1 MKVGYTMAFHH
12 SAAIRPNG
20 KKVLK
25 RNLKNFYNSCEYNF
39 ETFIID
45 NESIPRNIFD
55 DVIELES
62 DKYKNLSHTYIENQ
76 NKKGITG
83 AWDLGVRQAI
93 GANCDI
99 IILTTDDTI
108 CDKTINNLIEF
119 IWNDKEFNHITL
131 YAPAVNGPTVPPIQQ
146 RNKPENNTWLV
157 DKPSEATNN
166 YLSGNMYAFTKEF
179 YYNFNENN
187 VLFKIDHQFNGGDG
201 KWGGQEGLQ
210 FEWASRGAR
219 IMVVGSCLIQHSDDI
234 ENGTRL
240 SYRTARYID
249 NGEIDRVIQHFT
261 KVDDVERVKG
271 LQELKNRKI

>member
-12 SAAIRPNG
+12 SVAIRPNG

-25 RNLKNFYNSCEYNF
+25 RNLENFYNNCKYNF

-45 NESIPRNIFD
+45 NESVPRNIFD
-55 DVIELES
+55 DIIELEPN
-62 DKYKNLSHTYIENQ
+62 KYKNLKHTYIENQ
-76 NKKGITG
+76 NEKGITG
-83 AWDLGVRQAI
+83 AWDLGVRQAV
-93 GANCDI
+93 GADCDI
-99 IILTTDDTI
+99 IILTTDDTV

-119 IWNDKEFNHITL
+119 IYNDKEFNHITL
-131 YAPAVNGPTVPPIQQ
+131 YAPAVNGPTVPPIQ
-146 RNKPENNTWLV
+146 RREKSENNIWLV
-157 DKPSEATNN
+157 DNPSEANSN

-201 KWGGQEGLQ
+201 KWAGQEGLQ

-249 NGEIDRVIQHFT
+249 NGEIDKVIAHFKSQGDHNRCT
-261 KVDDVERVKG
+261 ALEKIKG
-271 LQELKNRKI
+271 NQ